1 MMRTANRT
9 HPGSIAE
16 LCQRPATPPQMTES
30 LCDAL
35 VRILIW
41 ALGVSLL
48 GTVIAS
54 IIRRR
59 GLRQARIVAIVLGCA
74 CYHLPSR
81 VSAVVDL
88 VRLNPVWCDFAELSN
103 SAMHRPG

>member
-59 GLRQARIVAIVLGCA
+59 GLRQARIVAIVLDVLA
-74 CYHLPSR
+74 IIFL
-81 VSAVVDL
+81 AAL
-88 VRLNPVWCDFAELSN
+88 VRLSISC
-103 SAMHRPG
+103 G

>member
-59 GLRQARIVAIVLGCA
+59 GLRQARIVAIVLDVLA
-74 CYHLPSR
+74 TIFL
-81 VSAVVDL
+81 AAL
-88 VRLNPVWCDFAELSN
+88 VRLSISC
-103 SAMHRPG
+103 G

>member
-1 MMRTANRT
+1 
-9 HPGSIAE
+9 
-16 LCQRPATPPQMTES
+16 MTES
-30 LCDAL
+30 LCEAL

-59 GLRQARIVAIVLGCA
+59 GLRQARIVAIVLDVLA
-74 CYHLPSR
+74 TIFL
-81 VSAVVDL
+81 AAL
-88 VRLNPVWCDFAELSN
+88 VRLSISC
-103 SAMHRPG
+103 G

>member
-41 ALGVSLL
+41 SLGVSLL

-59 GLRQARIVAIVLGCA
+59 GLRQARIVAIVLDVLA
-74 CYHLPSR
+74 TIFL
-81 VSAVVDL
+81 AAL
-88 VRLNPVWCDFAELSN
+88 VRLSISC
-103 SAMHRPG
+103 G